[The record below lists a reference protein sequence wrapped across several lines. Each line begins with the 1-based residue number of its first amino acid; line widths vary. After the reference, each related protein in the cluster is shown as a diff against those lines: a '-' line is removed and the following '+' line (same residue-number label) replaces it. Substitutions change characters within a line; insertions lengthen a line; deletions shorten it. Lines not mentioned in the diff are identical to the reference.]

1 MRKPALR
8 LRRCKL
14 SSQLTIRGL
23 RCQMRKSPHAAEI
36 PRLSRRKSIQALG
49 AAAFSR
55 SVKACPGRIKM
66 SAERLAMMSADIRS
80 QLLALQRGAPDG
92 ASFQISV
99 GYLIYH
105 PDMSAR

>member
-1 MRKPALR
+1 
-8 LRRCKL
+8 
-14 SSQLTIRGL
+14 
-23 RCQMRKSPHAAEI
+23 
-36 PRLSRRKSIQALG
+36 
-49 AAAFSR
+49 
-55 SVKACPGRIKM
+55 VPGRIKM
-66 SAERLAMMSADIRS
+66 SAERLAMMSADIRG